1 MQRNGGGW
9 RVDMDTLLPPSADG
23 GRSHYKQ
30 HMSRE
35 QEAILLAAYFRGG
48 DPDAV
53 VWTSNCDQVVT
64 LSLFY
69 TGDISTNDCIDRFAV
84 KSYVGKLYQDDG
96 ELNGMIASRY
106 QTLIEL
112 LQSHPHLFEE
122 RQGHYLITVRSPSHS
137 IRVTAPKV
145 CRQKNCFLFSDHVLL
160 LVRTVPIT
168 QFAE

>member
-1 MQRNGGGW
+1 
-9 RVDMDTLLPPSADG
+9 MDRSLRELGDRY
-23 GRSHYKQ
+23 RSHYKQ
-30 HMSRE
+30 HMIRE

-112 LQSHPHLFEE
+112 LQSHPHLFE
-122 RQGHYLITVRSPSHS
+122 GGGNLKTPAHPTFTS
-137 IRVTAPKV
+137 
-145 CRQKNCFLFSDHVLL
+145 CRLTREGQ
-160 LVRTVPIT
+160 
-168 QFAE
+168 QFALSLAKNFPGKPDFPNWPDKRTLPPPE